1 MKTES
6 LNIVVNDLETSKGKI
21 DSDIDIDL
29 SLRK

>member
-21 DSDIDIDL
+21 IIVYYCAFCEEP
-29 SLRK
+29 